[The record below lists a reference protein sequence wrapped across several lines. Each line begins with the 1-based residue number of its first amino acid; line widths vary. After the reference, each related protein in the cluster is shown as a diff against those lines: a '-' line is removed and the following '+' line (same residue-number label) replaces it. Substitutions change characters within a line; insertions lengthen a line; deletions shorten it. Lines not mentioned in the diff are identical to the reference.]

1 MHAQYGVKAL
11 HTFSFTVTVIL
22 CISEERELI
31 DREVQP
37 FQKNTGSSP
46 LFAATFAINNFY
58 SNSAFIIPHAEN
70 LILF

>member
-1 MHAQYGVKAL
+1 MHAQYGFKAL
-11 HTFSFTVTVIL
+11 NTFSFTVTVIV

-37 FQKNTGSSP
+37 FQKNTCSSS
-46 LFAATFAINNFY
+46 LFAATFAITNFY

-70 LILF
+70 